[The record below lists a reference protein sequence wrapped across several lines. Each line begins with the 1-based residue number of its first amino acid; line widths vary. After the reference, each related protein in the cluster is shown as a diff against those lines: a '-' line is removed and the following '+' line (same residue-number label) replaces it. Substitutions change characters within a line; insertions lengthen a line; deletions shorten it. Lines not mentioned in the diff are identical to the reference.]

1 MHERLDL
8 DGRMGADMADLL
20 ERELAREHDAREA
33 ELRERPHALEAADR
47 HLRARV
53 EGQVGHRLM
62 GDTRDAEVLHEHGVG
77 PCLVEEAQVVPE
89 GPHFLICHDRVDRHV
104 DGDLSQVCEVDGLAQ
119 RLAVEVTCIGARAEG
134 IARQI
139 DGIRAVL
146 HRRHECLAAAGGC

>member
-1 MHERLDL
+1 
-8 DGRMGADMADLL
+8 MGADMADLL
-20 ERELAREHDAREA
+20 EGEFAREHDAREA

-53 EGQVGHRLM
+53 ERQVGHRLM

-77 PCLVEEAQVVPE
+77 ARLVEEAQVVPE
-89 GPHFLICHDRVDRHV
+89 GLHFLICHDRVDRHV

-134 IARQI
+134 IARQVNR
-139 DGIRAVL
+139 IRAVL
-146 HRRHECLAAAGGC
+146 HRRNECLAAAGGC